1 MTKLFNNFNLSNE
14 EIESILLYFND
25 YIKSTICKKT
35 GKNNKD
41 YEQNI
46 KLEIIKTLSKNKKF
60 WKNLKKIDLKRN
72 IYNRGVSLAP
82 IKYITKNRALLY
94 SIVMPKKC

>member
-41 YEQNI
+41 YE
-46 KLEIIKTLSKNKKF
+46 
-60 WKNLKKIDLKRN
+60 
-72 IYNRGVSLAP
+72 
-82 IKYITKNRALLY
+82 
-94 SIVMPKKC
+94 